1 VSGRFPLLSVLDE
14 TWTRRQQHYRQL
26 RRHGIKAELQV
37 PPQAANLRFCL
48 SRTDGQLE
56 CRVGAND
63 WAIRQLPGI
72 AGLDWSRLDS
82 RQLAGLCNVERPL
95 QFPSAG
101 LEYQHARF
109 LGLAENDLCAVPSP
123 CVESRE
129 GKVWIDHLEGCWG
142 TPAASSVELPAALSL
157 PVIFRIGRLALP
169 LRRVRRLRAGDIV
182 LVPFHRT
189 QAWLGPRCLFEFEI
203 QQEAIIVNALYET
216 EDDQLDSEFTH
227 RGEARLESIELAS
240 LPIALD
246 ITLCQL
252 SLSLAELAELRVG
265 SVLNLPEQ
273 AYRRVKLQHQGHTLA
288 TGELVQ
294 IGDTLGVQIN
304 TSLSLKTT

>member
-1 VSGRFPLLSVLDE
+1 
-14 TWTRRQQHYRQL
+14 
-26 RRHGIKAELQV
+26 
-37 PPQAANLRFCL
+37 
-48 SRTDGQLE
+48 
-56 CRVGAND
+56 
-63 WAIRQLPGI
+63 
-72 AGLDWSRLDS
+72 
-82 RQLAGLCNVERPL
+82 
-95 QFPSAG
+95 
-101 LEYQHARF
+101 
-109 LGLAENDLCAVPSP
+109 
-123 CVESRE
+123 
-129 GKVWIDHLEGCWG
+129 
-142 TPAASSVELPAALSL
+142 
-157 PVIFRIGRLALP
+157 
-169 LRRVRRLRAGDIV
+169 
-182 LVPFHRT
+182 
-189 QAWLGPRCLFEFEI
+189 
-203 QQEAIIVNALYET
+203 VNALYET